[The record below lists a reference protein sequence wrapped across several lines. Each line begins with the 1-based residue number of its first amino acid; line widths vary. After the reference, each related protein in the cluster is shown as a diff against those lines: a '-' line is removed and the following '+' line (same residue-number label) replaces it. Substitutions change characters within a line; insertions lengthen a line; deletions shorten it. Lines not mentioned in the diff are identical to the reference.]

1 MLRCVLLLASL
12 LASLL
17 APLRAHAQGIPA
29 VPAKSDT
36 LAAVYVYIQAGDT
49 VAFEAVRQ
57 DSAVLRGVF
66 VQPDRP
72 RVNWDH
78 LLADG
83 APALLTISIYPP
95 NAPGDVVPLQETDIL
110 SVGDSMLVTTRTWN
124 GTQHQRVSSA
134 KGAVPL
140 LARSVLHTA
149 ILAWYAQQAKRDT
162 LPVYVTGSGRTVPV
176 VAEVRGDTILLSVDG
191 LEIISTWSDG
201 RLVEVQVPSQ
211 ALRVVRVMSL
221 PPSR

>member
-1 MLRCVLLLASL
+1 
-12 LASLL
+12 
-17 APLRAHAQGIPA
+17 
-29 VPAKSDT
+29 
-36 LAAVYVYIQAGDT
+36 
-49 VAFEAVRQ
+49 
-57 DSAVLRGVF
+57 
-66 VQPDRP
+66 
-72 RVNWDH
+72 
-78 LLADG
+78 
-83 APALLTISIYPP
+83 
-95 NAPGDVVPLQETDIL
+95 
-110 SVGDSMLVTTRTWN
+110 MLVTTRTGN

>member
-12 LASLL
+12 LAPLL

-36 LAAVYVYIQAGDT
+36 LAAVYVYIQDGDT
-49 VAFEAVRQ
+49 IAFEAIRH
-57 DSAVLRGVF
+57 DSAVIRGVF

-78 LLADG
+78 LVTDG
-83 APALLTISIYPP
+83 TPGLLTISIYPP
-95 NAPGDVVPLQETDIL
+95 NAPGDVVPLQETDL
-110 SVGDSMLVTTRTWN
+110 VSVGDNILVTTRT
-124 GTQHQRVSSA
+124 GDKTQYQQVAST
-134 KGAVPL
+134 KGAIPL

-176 VAEVRGDTILLSVDG
+176 VAEVRGDTILLTVDG
-191 LEIISTWSDG
+191 LAVVSTWSDD
-201 RLVEVQVPSQ
+201 RLVDVQVPSQ
-211 ALRVVRVMSL
+211 ALRVVRVMAL